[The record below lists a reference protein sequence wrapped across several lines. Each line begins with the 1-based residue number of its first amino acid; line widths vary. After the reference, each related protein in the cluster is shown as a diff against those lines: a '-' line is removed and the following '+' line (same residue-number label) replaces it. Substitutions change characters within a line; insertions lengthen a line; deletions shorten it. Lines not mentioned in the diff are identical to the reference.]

1 MECFEGLPTSF
12 QSNRS
17 QLLSIQCSKIPQ
29 KCNFGVC
36 CTRTVKIFWK
46 VFQVEKDALEEPST
60 EEYFI
65 SKIFSI
71 YPAFFAHIFLI
82 FRAMCQCVTK
92 IDFSVDR
99 GKNWHT
105 HTSISTCLHVRF
117 IHCKIKKVS
126 TNHQ

>member
-105 HTSISTCLHVRF
+105 QTHLSLYVSMCVLF
-117 IHCKIKKVS
+117 IVK
-126 TNHQ
+126 

>member
-60 EEYFI
+60 EEYFV

-71 YPAFFAHIFLI
+71 YPAFFTHIFLI

-105 HTSISTCLHVRF
+105 HTHLSLHVSMCVLF
-117 IHCKIKKVS
+117 IVK
-126 TNHQ
+126 